1 MLKNKIEQVILQV
14 RTNINREYSKGSRNL
29 GKRSAIESFR
39 INKFADN
46 RLALSKITVIT
57 DGRTDLRTHGRTDGR
72 TLGRTHGRTDVIQ
85 SYKKV
90 NFSLES

>member
-1 MLKNKIEQVILQV
+1 MLKNKIEQIILQV
-14 RTNINREYSKGSRNL
+14 RTNINRESSKGNRNL

-57 DGRTDLRTHGRTDGR
+57 DGRTDARADARTYARTNGRT
-72 TLGRTHGRTDVIQ
+72 
-85 SYKKV
+85 
-90 NFSLES
+90 